1 MIQIVVLVA
10 VAPDCRVMYRV
21 TSDDPQV
28 IKQEQKGIAAKL
40 DQLDMVPGIH
50 TLTTDDG
57 TVASLVDKD
66 PYFEGV
72 EDTNSWAD
80 FETRVTQMS
89 RLTTTEVAAYMIHKY
104 HLSLHQRYAIQ
115 KTLYYLYA
123 DHIATEGR
131 LFEGQFVA
139 YDRGPVDSKLLNLM
153 VHDPKRINRSRFL
166 FHEKIGVGQKRTQV
180 LTAIDETVD
189 KYLPFFEQEPL
200 VSDPAAKP
208 THRPG
213 TPWQRAYQQGQ
224 NTVIDDDLIRRYHYL
239 EEI

>member
-28 IKQEQKGIAAKL
+28 IKQEQKEIAAKL

-80 FETRVTQMS
+80 FGECQECCGKKETS
-89 RLTTTEVAAYMIHKY
+89 
-104 HLSLHQRYAIQ
+104 
-115 KTLYYLYA
+115 
-123 DHIATEGR
+123 
-131 LFEGQFVA
+131 
-139 YDRGPVDSKLLNLM
+139 
-153 VHDPKRINRSRFL
+153 
-166 FHEKIGVGQKRTQV
+166 
-180 LTAIDETVD
+180 
-189 KYLPFFEQEPL
+189 
-200 VSDPAAKP
+200 PA
-208 THRPG
+208 
-213 TPWQRAYQQGQ
+213 
-224 NTVIDDDLIRRYHYL
+224 
-239 EEI
+239 